1 MAGPNGSGKSSILR
15 AISEQF
21 YTGPYINADEI
32 QKAFITKGFIELSEF
47 QVAIQPHS
55 FNKYLKTQSETWRD
69 KSLTAGHKTSLRY
82 SMGKLMVESDPSPYD
97 AAMAADFIRN
107 KLLEGGITFTFETVM
122 SHHSKVEFLQQSKL
136 LGFKNYLYFI
146 CTASPDINTYRVEQR
161 VKLGGHDVPNDKIID
176 RYYRSLSLLPAII
189 PNCHRVY
196 FFDNSTSERSID
208 PVATVEPDG
217 SLKILA
223 KEVPW
228 WIREYVISGYY
239 QK

>member
-15 AISEQF
+15 AIREQF
-21 YTGPYINADEI
+21 YTGPFVNADEI
-32 QKAFITKGFIELSEF
+32 QNEFIGKGFITLSDF
-47 QVAIQPHS
+47 QIEIQPHS
-55 FNKYLKTQSETWRD
+55 FNKYLKTQSKSWSD
-69 KSLTAGHKTSLRY
+69 KSLTTGHQTSLRY
-82 SMGKLMVESDPSPYD
+82 SKGKLIVENDPSPYD
-97 AAMAADFIRN
+97 AAMAADFIRIQ
-107 KLLEGGITFTFETVM
+107 LLEGGMTFTFETVM
-122 SHHSKVEFLQQSKL
+122 SHHSKVDFLKHSKL

-161 VKLGGHDVPNDKIID
+161 VKLGGHDVPRDKIID

-189 PNCHRVY
+189 PHCYRVY

-217 SLKILA
+217 NLKILA

-228 WIREYVISGYY
+228 WIQEYVISRYY
-239 QK
+239 QQ